1 MFWRNS
7 GICKTVC
14 GASQVLTS
22 DPLKVEDLQLQ
33 ILQKLEGRTRDNN
46 LSHRTNMTLNLD
58 KGMREQDC
66 LATLARRSPIQKT

>member
-1 MFWRNS
+1 M
-7 GICKTVC
+7 VC

-22 DPLKVEDLQLQ
+22 DPLKAEDLQLQ

-66 LATLARRSPIQKT
+66 LVTLAHRSPIQKT